1 MPARKK
7 EHLFSRIP
15 SSGCFFIINVAYTK
29 NSFLSDEIGWSTI
42 GWPRDFYLQ
51 YKILYIYIYGY
62 KYAYIS
68 NIRNI
73 LSSIDINA
81 LIGIKKRK
89 LALQTIFLCFYLEG
103 NAR

>member
-1 MPARKK
+1 MK
-7 EHLFSRIP
+7 L
-15 SSGCFFIINVAYTK
+15 
-29 NSFLSDEIGWSTI
+29 D
-42 GWPRDFYLQ
+42 DLQ
-51 YKILYIYIYGY
+51 LDGPGISIYNIKYYIYIYGY

-89 LALQTIFLCFYLEG
+89 LALQTIFLCFYLER
-103 NAR
+103 NAREKDI

>member
-1 MPARKK
+1 MK
-7 EHLFSRIP
+7 L
-15 SSGCFFIINVAYTK
+15 
-29 NSFLSDEIGWSTI
+29 D
-42 GWPRDFYLQ
+42 DLQ
-51 YKILYIYIYGY
+51 LDAPGISIYNIKYYIYIYIYGY

-89 LALQTIFLCFYLEG
+89 LALQTIFLCFYLER